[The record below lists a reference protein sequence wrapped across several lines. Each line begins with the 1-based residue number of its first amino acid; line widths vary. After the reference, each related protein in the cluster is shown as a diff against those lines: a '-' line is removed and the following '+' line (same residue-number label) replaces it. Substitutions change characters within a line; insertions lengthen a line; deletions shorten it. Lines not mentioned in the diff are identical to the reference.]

1 MTQWCNIP
9 KKRRL
14 LQFSHYW
21 SMVYLRRNTSKV
33 VLVLVYIA
41 ISIAL
46 GGYAALKNI
55 DSNRFLITAKI
66 CGKNLNFNCT
76 LVLVLM
82 LRQTINLVRS
92 TTIGR
97 RLPLDKHVLFHKYV
111 VIMIVLYTTVHT
123 IGQVGNAC
131 KCISREWVLRM
142 YLVVFSDTL
151 VFFLSF
157 NTL

>member
-66 CGKNLNFNCT
+66 CGKILNFNCT

-131 KCISREWVLRM
+131 KCISRE
-142 YLVVFSDTL
+142 
-151 VFFLSF
+151 
-157 NTL
+157 